1 MKNGDSVRSTFN
13 GLTGTFVQ
21 KSEHTG
27 YIESINDSAGSW
39 RTPECKIKDIM
50 QYWKVIEIANDKN
63 TLPFD

>member
-1 MKNGDSVRSTFN
+1 VKDGDITRSTFN
-13 GLTGTFVQ
+13 GLVGRFVQ

-27 YIESINDSAGSW
+27 YIESVDDSAGSW

-50 QYWKVIEIANDKN
+50 KYWKVIDIANGKN